1 MQKYWNK
8 AERLNTHRTGLG
20 HLNDRSF
27 IALGHHY
34 GERDVVRKRSRP
46 YTEWQMN
53 ETPTQGM
60 YCGAVCSNVNSYSI
74 PRIRETDQAP
84 GREGG
89 FYPSAIFFFLLYR
102 WKRPFSN

>member
-8 AERLNTHRTGLG
+8 TEGLNTHRTGLG

-46 YTEWQMN
+46 YTEWTKWQMN
-53 ETPTQGM
+53 ETPTQGV
-60 YCGAVCSNVNSYSI
+60 YWGAVV
-74 PRIRETDQAP
+74 
-84 GREGG
+84 
-89 FYPSAIFFFLLYR
+89 
-102 WKRPFSN
+102 